1 MATLAD
7 RKDNKAKD
15 GKSKKKGR
23 IFVDWEKI
31 GAVQVTPEGG
41 KYAEWQL
48 GIKPT
53 PKQRRESDWAGRLER
68 LSTAMC
74 YLTEWCWE
82 PLLDM
87 HPEDKIA
94 THDIFAG
101 TAIAR

>member
-41 KYAEWQL
+41 KSVPPNAL
-48 GIKPT
+48 RT
-53 PKQRRESDWAGRLER
+53 HSDARFRRTLRGEGNAV
-68 LSTAMC
+68 TA
-74 YLTEWCWE
+74 
-82 PLLDM
+82 
-87 HPEDKIA
+87 
-94 THDIFAG
+94 
-101 TAIAR
+101 R

>member
-53 PKQRRESDWAGRLER
+53 PKQRRESDWTTRAAVCFFISLGKMAACLA
-68 LSTAMC
+68 LVC
-74 YLTEWCWE
+74 
-82 PLLDM
+82 
-87 HPEDKIA
+87 
-94 THDIFAG
+94 
-101 TAIAR
+101 